1 MRSRAVLVNTAR
13 GPLVDTAALVA
24 ALGAG
29 RLLGAG
35 LDVTDPEPLPVGHP
49 LFGLPN
55 AVLTPHTGYASDRTL
70 AAMTRTAVA
79 NLADGLAG
87 RRPRFSPTRGLE
99 PRPVL
104 NLDLFQVK
112 SPAPTCAAIRPGTPL
127 PLQWNAN
134 SMDVRQAAE
143 AAVATCILK
152 APFKTGLGHGRS

>member
-13 GPLVDTAALVA
+13 GPLVDTAALVN

-70 AAMTRTAVA
+70 AAMTGTAVA
-79 NLADGLAG
+79 NLADGSAG
-87 RRPRFSPTRGLE
+87 RRPRFLANPAAWNRDLC
-99 PRPVL
+99 L
-104 NLDLFQVK
+104 NLDLFK
-112 SPAPTCAAIRPGTPL
+112 SSRLRHTCAAIRPGTPL

-152 APFKTGLGHGRS
+152 APFQNRVGPW